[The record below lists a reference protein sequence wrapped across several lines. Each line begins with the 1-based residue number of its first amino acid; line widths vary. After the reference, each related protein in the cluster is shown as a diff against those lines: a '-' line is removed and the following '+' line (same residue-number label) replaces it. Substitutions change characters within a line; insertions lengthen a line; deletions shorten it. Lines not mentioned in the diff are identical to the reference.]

1 MKKKLLAAT
10 TALLCATA
18 SAEDAYIY
26 PTENMKV
33 GETIQL
39 QSPTILFINKKC
51 DLPFVDAAR
60 MRFYASYRGEASGKA
75 TYRGG
80 WDTGC
85 WAKNVRGEA
94 VIVVL
99 RKPIKTIPL
108 DTLARADVQKDGTA
122 TIKAL
127 PAHGR

>member
-1 MKKKLLAAT
+1 
-10 TALLCATA
+10 
-18 SAEDAYIY
+18 
-26 PTENMKV
+26 MKV

-39 QSPTILFINKKC
+39 QSPTVLFINKKC
-51 DLPFVDAAR
+51 DMPFVDAAR
-60 MRFYASYRGEASGKA
+60 MRFYASYRSDASYHGS
-75 TYRGG
+75 

-99 RKPIKTIPL
+99 RKPKKIIPL